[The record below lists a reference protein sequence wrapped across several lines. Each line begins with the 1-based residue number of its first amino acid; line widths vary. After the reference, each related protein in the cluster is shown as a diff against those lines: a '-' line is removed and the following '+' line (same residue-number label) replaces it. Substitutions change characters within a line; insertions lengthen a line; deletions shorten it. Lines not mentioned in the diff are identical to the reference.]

1 MFISVITASGIKK
14 VFQRITMAS
23 LCEYNTKQML
33 DSFSVG
39 FTDRALESISDLH
52 AIKFIQGRYPLNCY
66 CLIN

>member
-1 MFISVITASGIKK
+1 
-14 VFQRITMAS
+14 
-23 LCEYNTKQML
+23 ML